1 VRGHADVASGFDS
14 TGSATCTRLEARSP
28 IAADDS
34 ISRAALLR
42 FHTRYSVSKILRLN
56 SMTPSLFSISYAGFW
71 GQSTLGLTDF
81 ITHAGELGFPSVM
94 IAGKR
99 PHLSPL
105 DTTPE
110 FLKPVQEALAA
121 ARVRCDVV
129 AAYTNL
135 AQPSSVGCEVPLV
148 EFQIA
153 YVESLA
159 RIAAQLG
166 GSVVRIFTAYEM
178 DGQDL
183 QTQWKRCVTAIR
195 EMCDRAAAHGVTIAI
210 QNHHDLALHT
220 IALLEMLADIN
231 RPNCKLGFDAW
242 SPALRGESLY
252 DAAKMAAPHT
262 IITTNADYVKVP
274 RHRYRP
280 EMVNYERQPV
290 DWVRAVPFG
299 TGFIDYPAFFNG
311 LRDGGFDGTAVF
323 EMCSPLRGGGTLE
336 NLDTCATTFLQ
347 WIRAQGFLEGA
358 PQRSN
363 VGPPTILSVSRI
375 ST

>member
-1 VRGHADVASGFDS
+1 
-14 TGSATCTRLEARSP
+14 
-28 IAADDS
+28 
-34 ISRAALLR
+34 
-42 FHTRYSVSKILRLN
+42 
-56 SMTPSLFSISYAGFW
+56 MTPTLFSISYAGFW
-71 GQSTLGLTDF
+71 GQSTLSLTDF
-81 ITHAGELGFPSVM
+81 IKHAGKLGYPSVM

-105 DTTPE
+105 DAAEQIEP
-110 FLKPVQEALAA
+110 LKEALAA
-121 ARVRCDVV
+121 AKVRCDVL

-159 RIAAQLG
+159 RVAAQLG
-166 GSVVRIFTAYEM
+166 SKIVRIFTAYEVE
-178 DGQDL
+178 GQDL
-183 QTQWKRCVTAIR
+183 QAQWKRCVSAIR

-210 QNHHDLALHT
+210 QNHHDIALHT
-220 IALLEMLADIN
+220 EALLELLSDID

-252 DAAKMAAPHT
+252 DSAKMAAPHT
-262 IITTNADYVKVP
+262 IITTNADYIKVP

-280 EMVNYERQPV
+280 ELVNYERQDV

-299 TGFIDYPAFFNG
+299 TGFIDYAAFFKG

-323 EMCSPLRGGGTLE
+323 EMCSPLRGGGALE
-336 NLDTCATTFLQ
+336 NLDTCATAYLNWMKSKSF
-347 WIRAQGFLEGA
+347 
-358 PQRSN
+358 
-363 VGPPTILSVSRI
+363 I
-375 ST
+375 SGE